1 MTDETDDLELDPVE
15 DRTAMSERRR
25 EAIRQIQHNHNIDL
39 LEEQRSAAA
48 VKRCREK
55 FIKLG
60 LWVGK

>member
-25 EAIRQIQHNHNIDL
+25 EAIRQIQHNRNIDL